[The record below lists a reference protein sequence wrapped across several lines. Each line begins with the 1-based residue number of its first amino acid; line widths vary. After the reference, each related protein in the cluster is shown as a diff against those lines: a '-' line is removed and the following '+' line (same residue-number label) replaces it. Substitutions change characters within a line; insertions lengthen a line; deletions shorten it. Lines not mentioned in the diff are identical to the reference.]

1 MNNVSIIGTSLQKKV
16 IFQKLEEIVLCV
28 LMQQPIC
35 GKASSIIHI
44 NKKDLINIHLG
55 WREKQR
61 ILSTVGFQR

>member
-1 MNNVSIIGTSLQKKV
+1 MNNVSIIGASLQKKV

-35 GKASSIIHI
+35 RKASSIIH
-44 NKKDLINIHLG
+44 KKDLMNIHLG